1 MVVIWTKMFGRLNIK
16 KDIINKM
23 KLSVCDFKS

>member
-16 KDIINKM
+16 KDIIKM